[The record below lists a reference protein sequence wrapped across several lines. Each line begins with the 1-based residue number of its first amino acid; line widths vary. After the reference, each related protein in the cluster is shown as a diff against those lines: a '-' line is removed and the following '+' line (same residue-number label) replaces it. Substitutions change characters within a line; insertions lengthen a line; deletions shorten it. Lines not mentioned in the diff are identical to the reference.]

1 MGVGEDRDQVT
12 RRIDSLL
19 RQIHMEAIRRR
30 EESVDTLY
38 LRTHVRIPPSA
49 FNLVDRLNHDA
60 MRISDLATSLQES
73 IQTTARLVQQLETKG
88 VIERRPDET
97 DGRASIVA
105 LTPRGRE
112 LLREMQAERQT
123 HIEAC
128 LAGWSDEEL
137 VEFLPRLTRLT
148 TDLTREA
155 VSTQP

>member
-1 MGVGEDRDQVT
+1 VEEDRDQLT
-12 RRIDSLL
+12 GRIDSLL
-19 RQIHMEAIRRR
+19 RQIHVGAISRR
-30 EESVDTLY
+30 EEFADALH

-49 FNLVDRLNHDA
+49 FRLVDRLNHDA

-112 LLREMQAERQT
+112 LFREMQAERQT

-128 LAGWSDEEL
+128 LAAWSDEEL
-137 VEFLPRLTRLT
+137 RQFLPRLTQLMA
-148 TDLTREA
+148 DLNRE
-155 VSTQP
+155 VGSTQP